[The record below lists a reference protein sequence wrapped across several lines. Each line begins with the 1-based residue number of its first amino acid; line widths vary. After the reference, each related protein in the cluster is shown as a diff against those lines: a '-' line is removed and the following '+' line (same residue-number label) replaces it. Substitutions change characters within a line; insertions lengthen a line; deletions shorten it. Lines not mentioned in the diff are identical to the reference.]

1 MKKTTSKIILRI
13 DEWKLERVSGRL
25 NLVNTVNDLATDDVF
40 QIVIWAQKIKELDI
54 DDIWQIR
61 LTNEDKMSAMAANII
76 YFLTGDDKAW
86 KRNFI
91 WQHEW
96 KDLNILF
103 LEWFEP
109 KIKDIVKRSKTLG
122 ELRRKIKAK
131 IGSED
136 FYEFG
141 LKFDLLINE

>member
-1 MKKTTSKIILRI
+1 MKKTDSKVILKV

-25 NLVNTVNDLATDDVF
+25 NMVNTVNELATDDVF
-40 QIVIWAQKIKELDI
+40 QMVIWAEKLKNLDI

-61 LTNEDKMSAMAANII
+61 LTNDDKTNAMAANLI

-96 KDLNILF
+96 KDLNVLF

-122 ELRRKIKAK
+122 DLRKKLKTK

-141 LKFDLLINE
+141 LKFDLLIHE

>member
-1 MKKTTSKIILRI
+1 MKKTINKIILNV
-13 DEWKLERVSGRL
+13 DEWRIERVAGRL
-25 NLVNTVNDLATDDVF
+25 HLINTVNELATDDIY
-40 QIVIWAQKIKELDI
+40 QIVIWCQKMKCLDI
-54 DDIWQIR
+54 DDVWQIR
-61 LTNEDKMSAMAANII
+61 ITNEDKLSAMPANII

-96 KDLNILF
+96 TSLNTLF

-109 KIKDIVKRSKTLG
+109 KIKDILKKCSTLG
-122 ELRRKIKAK
+122 DLKKKLKNK

-141 LKFDLLINE
+141 LKFDLLIHE